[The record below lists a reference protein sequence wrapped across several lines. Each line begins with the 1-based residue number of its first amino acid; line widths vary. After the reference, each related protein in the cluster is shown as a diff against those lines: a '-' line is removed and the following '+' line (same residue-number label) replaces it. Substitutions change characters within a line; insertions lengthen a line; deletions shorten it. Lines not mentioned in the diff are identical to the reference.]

1 MEVAAPTVPL
11 GWGLQYTGWQPLF
24 HDPWW
29 QSMTKIRLIAAV
41 LGAAFLFGAGWVT
54 QGWRL
59 SAQHSQEIAKRD
71 LAALE
76 VAEAVKQAGIVAN
89 TAISDADQRAWKG
102 LKDDKKEL
110 DRLRGCVADRT
121 CGVRLITKYVRDGR
135 SDSGSSS
142 VGNDSVELDAD
153 VQQRVLDHKQ
163 SISEDQRKIEYLQEY
178 AQVCWRGIN

>member
-1 MEVAAPTVPL
+1 MNRA
-11 GWGLQYTGWQPLF
+11 G
-24 HDPWW
+24 
-29 QSMTKIRLIAAV
+29 IIAAV
-41 LGAAFLFGAGWVT
+41 IAAVIVAGLIFGAGVLVE
-54 QGWRL
+54 GWRL
-59 SAQHSQEIAKRD
+59 GGKHSQELAKRD
-71 LAALE
+71 RDALE
-76 VAEAVKQAGIVAN
+76 MAESVRLAGIAAN
-89 TAISDADQRAWKG
+89 NAISDADQRAWKG
-102 LKDDKKEL
+102 LEDDKKEL
-110 DRLRGCVADRT
+110 DRLRSCIADRT